1 MYCSIDIETTGL
13 NPETDQILEFAA
25 VLALPEDKNKSVN
38 DLPYFHR
45 KIRYDRLEGAPY
57 ALMLNSGLIAE
68 MAKLPRDTTPDGWLR
83 LHDLGKEFAHWLR
96 ARIGENGRVHPCGKN
111 FQGFDRQFL
120 WKTPGFPK
128 QMFTHRAADPGA
140 AYATWEGIPGLDSF
154 ANPTGLQGKE
164 HEALFDARKALY
176 WVMKALD
183 KRLL

>member
-13 NPETDQILEFAA
+13 DPEQDQILEMAA
-25 VLALPEDKNKSVN
+25 VLALPEDRNKSVV

-45 KIRYDRLEGAPY
+45 KIRYERLEGAPY
-57 ALMLNSGLIAE
+57 ALMLNSRLIEE
-68 MAKLPRDTTPDGWLR
+68 MARLPKEDVDGWVR
-83 LHDLGKEFAHWLR
+83 LHELGKEFAHWLKQ
-96 ARIGENGRVHPCGKN
+96 RIGESGRVHPCGKN

-128 QMFTHRAADPGA
+128 HMFTHRAADPGA
-140 AYATWEGIPGLDSF
+140 AYATWDGIPGLDSF
-154 ANPTGLQGKE
+154 ATPVELRGRE